1 MERMKVRLVSLVFFV
16 ALAACIAL
24 AGEKTAANL
33 KFVVLREQNGKPVR
47 NASIVLHP
55 VDKHGWQSKGGM
67 ELKTDNEG
75 KTSID
80 GIPYG
85 KMRIQ
90 VLAPHFRTFG
100 QDYDINQ
107 PEMELTIKLQPPQDQ
122 YSIYK

>member
-1 MERMKVRLVSLVFFV
+1 MKARFITLACLIG
-16 ALAACIAL
+16 LAASVAL
-24 AGEKTAANL
+24 AGEKASANL

-47 NASIVLHP
+47 NAAIVLHP

-67 ELKTDNEG
+67 ELKTDDEG

-85 KMRIQ
+85 KMRVQ

-107 PEMELTIKLQPPQDQ
+107 PTLELTIKLQPPQDQ
-122 YSIYK
+122 YTIYK

>member
-1 MERMKVRLVSLVFFV
+1 MGHMKARLITLACFV
-16 ALAACIAL
+16 ALATGL
-24 AGEKTAANL
+24 AVAGGKASANL
-33 KFVVLREQNGKPVR
+33 KFVVLKEQNGKPVR
-47 NASIVLHP
+47 NASVVLHP

-67 ELKTDNEG
+67 ELKTDDEG
-75 KTSID
+75 KTGIE

-85 KMRIQ
+85 KMRVQ

-122 YSIYK
+122 YTIYK

>member
-1 MERMKVRLVSLVFFV
+1 MESMKARLVALAFFV
-16 ALAACIAL
+16 AFMVGIAL
-24 AGEKTAANL
+24 AGSKESSNL

-47 NASIVLHP
+47 NAAVVLHP
-55 VDKHGWQSKGGM
+55 VDKHGYQSKGGI
-67 ELKTDNEG
+67 ELKTDDEG

-85 KMRIQ
+85 KMRVQ
-90 VLAPHFRTFG
+90 VLAPHFRTYG

-107 PEMELTIKLQPPQDQ
+107 PAMELTIKLQPPQDQ